1 MGISE
6 KIKSI
11 EEEISKTPVNKG
23 TERHLGLLKARLAR
37 LRDEEEE
44 RERKSQNSGDGY
56 SVAKDGDATV
66 VLLGLPSVGKS
77 TLLNQLTN
85 SNSKVGAYDF
95 TTLDVI
101 PGMLSYKGA
110 KIQILDI
117 PGVIRDASKGKGL
130 GKRILSIT
138 RSADLLLVLIDV
150 YRPEIRDMLLD
161 ELRAVG
167 IRPDETKPKIIIEK
181 RGSGGIH
188 ITDMIG
194 MTKMDDE
201 GIKEILKEYKYHNA
215 RVVVREDASYDQL
228 VDVLLDNRSYVPTIT
243 AVNKIDLVDPK
254 EIERLREALDF
265 DFIPISAEGN
275 LNLDFLKLEIFDKL
289 HLIRVYMKPKGQDP
303 DFKEPLIVK
312 KGSTIENISDRIHR
326 ELKNEIRFTRVWGKS
341 VKYGGQ
347 KVSLTHQPIDEDI
360 VTFYT

>member
-37 LRDEEEE
+37 LKDEQEE
-44 RERKSQNSGDGY
+44 RERKSQSSGEGY

-110 KIQILDI
+110 NIQVLDI
-117 PGVIRDASKGKGL
+117 PGIIRGASKGKGL

-150 YRPEIRDMLLD
+150 CKPEIREMLLD

-167 IRPDETKPKIIIEK
+167 IRPDEKKPNITIEK

-188 ITDMIG
+188 VTDMIG
-194 MTKMDDE
+194 MSRMDEE
-201 GIKEILKEYKYHNA
+201 GIKDILKEYKYHNA
-215 RVVVREDASYDQL
+215 RVVVREDASYEQL
-228 VDVLLDNRSYVPTIT
+228 VDVLLSNRSYVPTIT
-243 AVNKIDLVDPK
+243 AVNKIDLVDHEELEK
-254 EIERLREALDF
+254 LRDNVEF
-265 DFIPISAEGN
+265 GFIPISAEGDI
-275 LNLDFLKLEIFDKL
+275 NLDLLKLEIFNKL
-289 HLIRVYMKPKGQDP
+289 DLIRIYMKPKGQDP
-303 DFKEPLIVK
+303 DFEEPLIIK